1 MQFLFCWVM
10 KKKLCCLCSSALTSV
25 VGSSLGPEPDGQL
38 FYYWATPIVLMHL
51 SPAPMWSQL
60 VDIWPHGMT
69 DIFCRSSVTWSVL
82 TPIFPRQDL
91 TLWPRIAWTHGCCDY
106 RHESPPHLALPH
118 FLLWTR
124 KRLSQ
129 TFTRFDASWSWSHVL
144 HSTPAPS
151 SLILC
156 LHCLWVN
163 FYFTF
168 IIDVTFIDNILYL
181 LKRKIFTRV
190 MMFIVKISRLCI
202 FKYIFLEIYIHRY
215 TWV

>member
-1 MQFLFCWVM
+1 MLIVCVPQPSPLWLPRPWAWWSTLLFLSYTHSTYAPQS
-10 KKKLCCLCSSALTSV
+10 CSC
-25 VGSSLGPEPDGQL
+25 G
-38 FYYWATPIVLMHL
+38 
-51 SPAPMWSQL
+51 QL

-82 TPIFPRQDL
+82 TPIFPKQDL

-106 RHESPPHLALPH
+106 RHESPPHLALLH

-129 TFTRFDASWSWSHVL
+129 TFPRFDASWSWSHVL

-151 SLILC
+151 NLTLC
-156 LHCLWVN
+156 LRCLWVN

-168 IIDVTFIDNILYL
+168 IIDVTFIDNIILVE
-181 LKRKIFTRV
+181 RKIFTTRV
-190 MMFIVKISRLCI
+190 MMSMYFQIYFSRD
-202 FKYIFLEIYIHRY
+202 IHP
-215 TWV
+215 